1 MNKTAFITGAGG
13 YIGTQTAIT
22 LANEGI
28 NIAVCDI
35 NEKSVNT
42 AVDNVIRSGGNAK
55 GYVSDVTDSN
65 DIETA
70 IRKAAEDFGSLDIMV
85 HIAGGSARIAG
96 GRYVPLVGQD

>member
-55 GYVSDVTDSN
+55 
-65 DIETA
+65 
-70 IRKAAEDFGSLDIMV
+70 
-85 HIAGGSARIAG
+85 
-96 GRYVPLVGQD
+96 